1 MPPLIAQLQNH
12 PEAVLL
18 VYGLAFVLFGT
29 VVLTQSTK
37 GSTFDLAGII
47 WLVAWFGLVHGV
59 NEWILA
65 ATLAPGVGWT
75 LELTHHVLQIL
86 SFGLLFEFGRR
97 LVRISARTSS
107 HGSSGLSLAL
117 RAWIYLPVGLAL
129 ILGARSSSEPWLA
142 LNVWTRYA
150 LGFPGSL
157 LTGLGLLMYLREE
170 RARLQAIR
178 VTSSFKWGAAVFVV
192 YGFVAGLIGPAA
204 KLFPADVINQQS
216 FLAVFGFPVQLM
228 RAACAV
234 ALAVTMVRIL
244 RTFRAEADRRLQA
257 ALASAER
264 SLSEAERLGNYNQ
277 LILATAGQGIHGLDV
292 HGNVTF
298 ANTKSSEL
306 LGWTSEEITGRHQ
319 HALIH
324 HTRPDGTPFPSQSC
338 SILSALAE
346 GKARHIDDELFWRK
360 DGTSFHAEYTSTPM
374 RENGKVIGAVVAF
387 QDISERRA
395 AEEHQRLAAMV
406 LETLTEAVIV
416 TDAERRIVSINRAF
430 VSTTGYTP
438 GEVLGRTPAI
448 LKSGHHDEA
457 FHRAMWETLRSTG
470 QWQGEIWNRRKN
482 GEIYPE
488 WLKIHAVRDAEGR
501 VIRYVGVY
509 SDVNRH
515 EEVQRRI
522 HRLAFYDGLTGLPNR
537 ELFGD
542 RLGLALTQAHRKNE
556 KVAVMFMDLDRF
568 KDVNDTLGHGVG
580 DHLLRIV
587 AERLKSTL
595 REGDTIARIG
605 GDEFT
610 AILTAMHGPSDAVNV
625 CEKILK
631 EIERPVMLEGRSFC
645 VTSSIG
651 LSVFPD
657 DGEDPKALMKK
668 ADIAM
673 YRAKD
678 LGRNNYQFY
687 TLDMSARIHQRLDL
701 ESDLRESL
709 EKGGLH
715 IVYQPQADLRSGR
728 LVGVEALARWRHP
741 RLGDIP
747 PATFIPIA
755 EETGLI
761 SRLGEWAMRTACR
774 EVREWIDAGGRP
786 LRVAVNLSAH
796 QLRQKGLPQ
805 LVASVIAEAG
815 LRTDDLTLEL
825 TESAL
830 IQDSEANVTTLQSLT
845 DMGVQIAID
854 DFGTGYSSLSYLKRF
869 SVDTL
874 KIDRSFVRDIPGNA
888 HDRVLAKMIIA
899 VAHAS
904 NITVIAEGV
913 ETYEQLRFLR
923 DEGCDQIQGHFVSE
937 PVRAEQMTRL
947 LRREEPLA
955 AFHWSPA
962 CQGNPA
968 DLPLRSIPPFVH
980 LGK

>member
-1 MPPLIAQLQNH
+1 
-12 PEAVLL
+12 
-18 VYGLAFVLFGT
+18 
-29 VVLTQSTK
+29 
-37 GSTFDLAGII
+37 
-47 WLVAWFGLVHGV
+47 
-59 NEWILA
+59 
-65 ATLAPGVGWT
+65 
-75 LELTHHVLQIL
+75 
-86 SFGLLFEFGRR
+86 
-97 LVRISARTSS
+97 
-107 HGSSGLSLAL
+107 
-117 RAWIYLPVGLAL
+117 
-129 ILGARSSSEPWLA
+129 
-142 LNVWTRYA
+142 
-150 LGFPGSL
+150 
-157 LTGLGLLMYLREE
+157 
-170 RARLQAIR
+170 
-178 VTSSFKWGAAVFVV
+178 VV
-192 YGFVAGLIGPAA
+192 YGFVGGLIVPAA
-204 KLFPADVINQQS
+204 RLFPADVINQQS

-234 ALAVTMVRIL
+234 ALAVTIVRIL
-244 RTFRAEADRRLQA
+244 RTFQAEADRRLQA
-257 ALASAER
+257 ALATAER
-264 SLSEAERLGNYNQ
+264 SLSEAERLGNYNR

-292 HGNVTF
+292 HGNITF
-298 ANTKSSEL
+298 ANARSSEL
-306 LGWTSEEITGRHQ
+306 LGWTAEELTGRRQ
-319 HALIH
+319 HDLIH
-324 HTRPDGTPFPSQSC
+324 HTRPDGTPFSSEACP
-338 SILSALAE
+338 ILSALEE
-346 GKARHIDDELFWRK
+346 GEARHIDDELFWRK

-374 RENGKVIGAVVAF
+374 RENGTLIGAVVAF

-406 LETLTEAVIV
+406 LETMTEAVIV
-416 TDAERRIVSINRAF
+416 TDAERRIVSVNRAF
-430 VSTTGYTP
+430 ARNTGYAP

-448 LKSGHHDEA
+448 LKSGHHDRA
-457 FHRAMWETLRSTG
+457 FHYAMWETLRGTG

-488 WLKIHAVRDAEGR
+488 WLMIHAVRDSEDR

-522 HRLAFYDGLTGLPNR
+522 HHLAFYDGLTGLPNR

-556 KVAVMFMDLDRF
+556 KVGVMFMDLDRF
-568 KDVNDTLGHGVG
+568 KYINDTLGHGVG
-580 DHLLRIV
+580 DRLLKIV

-610 AILTAMHGPSDAVNV
+610 AILAGMHGPSHAVSV

-631 EIERPVMLEGRSFC
+631 ELDRPVMLEGRSFC
-645 VTSSIG
+645 VTCSIG

-657 DGEDPKALMKK
+657 DGEDQNTLMKK

-673 YRAKD
+673 YRAKE
-678 LGRNNYQFY
+678 LGRNNCQLY

-701 ESDLRESL
+701 ESDLREAL
-709 EKGGLH
+709 EKGELH
-715 IVYQPQADLRSGR
+715 MVYQPQADIRDGR

-761 SRLGEWAMRTACR
+761 GRLGEWGMRTACR
-774 EVREWIDAGGRP
+774 AAKEWVGAGGRP

-805 LVASVIAEAG
+805 VVANVIAEAG
-815 LRTDDLTLEL
+815 LRTDDLALEL

-830 IQDSEANVTTLQSLT
+830 IQNSEADVSTLQSLI

-869 SVDTL
+869 SVGTL
-874 KIDRSFVRDIPGNA
+874 KIDRSFVKDIPEDAN
-888 HDRVLAKMIIA
+888 DRVLARMIIA

-904 NITVIAEGV
+904 KIKVIAEGV
-913 ETYEQLRFLR
+913 ERYEQLRFLR
-923 DEGCDQIQGHFVSE
+923 DEGCDEIQGYLLSE
-937 PVRAEQMTRL
+937 PVPAEQITCMV
-947 LRREEPLA
+947 RRDECVA
-955 AFHWSPA
+955 AFHPVLA
-962 CQGNPA
+962 RPGDPV
-968 DLPLRSIPPFVH
+968 PPENAIRPF
-980 LGK
+980 LAWR